1 MKKIIVI
8 GCMGS
13 GKSTFA
19 EKLHRKT
26 KIPLFHLDKYMV
38 ESGQNS
44 HLTRRV
50 RFGAEPNYTG

>member
-26 KIPLFHLDKYMV
+26 KIPLFHLDNIWWKADRACW
-38 ESGQNS
+38 
-44 HLTRRV
+44 L
-50 RFGAEPNYTG
+50 

>member
-19 EKLHRKT
+19 EKLHHKT
-26 KIPLFHLDKYMV
+26 KIPLFHLEYMV

-50 RFGAEPNYTG
+50 RFGAEPYNAG

>member
-26 KIPLFHLDKYMV
+26 KIPLFHLDN
-38 ESGQNS
+38 SGKRTELTS
-44 HLTRRV
+44 HAKSSIRS
-50 RFGAEPNYTG
+50 